1 MDGSH
6 RWRLRSGPV
15 CNWRFVAVPNQ
26 RGDHL
31 VELRYAP
38 VEIRIDTATAI
49 ASAIM
54 NRMRILAP
62 YRPEHT
68 EMAQLLIATTKEAL
82 DDGDQ

>member
-62 YRPEHT
+62 YRPEHSKT
-68 EMAQLLIATTKEAL
+68 TPLMIATTKEAP